1 MEIEDKGICRSCL
14 KTFSGRG
21 MQKHILFCKE
31 KQRKDAEESKAGKIQ
46 KKYYYLKIRSFKP
59 FWLYLEIDTNTTLK
73 ELDQF
78 LRDIWLECCGHLSEF
93 EINGIRYDSQKIE
106 SFWGGPPSKSMNF
119 KLKNV
124 LNVSNTF
131 KYEYDF
137 GSTTYLEGK
146 VLAERTGYMKEKIRI
161 LARNDMPEIKCI
173 KCGAKA
179 TQIYFEDDEFYCDK
193 CIAELGYEDETL
205 PVVNSPRMGV
215 CAYTGEYDFDDF
227 KKDAHI

>member
-21 MQKHILFCKE
+21 MQRHILSCKE
-31 KQRKDAEESKAGKIQ
+31 KQRKDAEQSSKGKNQ
-46 KKYYYLKIRSFKP
+46 KKYYCLKIRSFKP
-59 FWLYLEIDTNTTLK
+59 FWLYLEIDTNATLK
-73 ELDQF
+73 ELDKF
-78 LRDIWLECCGHLSEF
+78 LRNIWLECCGHLSEF
-93 EINGIRYDSQKIE
+93 DINGTKYISQKIE

-124 LNVSNTF
+124 LNVNDTF

-146 VLAERTGYMKEKIRI
+146 VLAERKGYMKEKIRI
-161 LARNDMPEIKCI
+161 LARNDMPEVKCF

-179 TQIYFEDDEFYCDK
+179 TQFCFEDDDFYCDK
-193 CIAELGYEDETL
+193 CIINLGYEDETL
-205 PVVNSPRMGV
+205 PVVNSPRIGV
-215 CAYTGEYDFDDF
+215 CGYAGEYDFDDF
-227 KKDAHI
+227 KREYHI